1 MNENLTHREAAALR
15 SAKTIVLTSY
25 KRDGTPVPTPVSLAA
40 NGDRLFFR
48 SHDHAW
54 KTKRIR
60 NNPTVKAAPSTLRG
74 RPTGESVG
82 AHAVRL
88 EGEEATTAA
97 RALARRHRVLQGVL
111 VPVVHRLA
119 RYRTIHYELRLD
131 SGVIQ
136 AESPRMTARARTIPK
151 KTTPVRRREQKQ
163 S

>member
-1 MNENLTHREAAALR
+1 MNEHLTHRDTAALR

-40 NGDRLFFR
+40 DGDRLFFR

-54 KTKRIR
+54 KTKRLR
-60 NNPTVKAAPSTLRG
+60 NNPTVEVTPSTLTG
-74 RPTGESVG
+74 RPTGDSVG
-82 AHAVRL
+82 ARAVRL

-97 RALARRHRVLQGVL
+97 RALARRHRVLQGAL

-131 SGVIQ
+131 GAVSQ
-136 AESPRMTARARTIPK
+136 AE
-151 KTTPVRRREQKQ
+151 
-163 S
+163 